1 MVLPHTKP
9 NGVKGCRGKRIEEKN
24 TMDMIKKFKFLCY
37 PEVVY
42 GENAVSQLPD
52 IVKTLHGNRLLVVVD
67 AHFAETVVFKDI
79 ITLLECQKID
89 FRIFDKLAG
98 EPTTDIGDECA
109 AFGRSEDCDIVCGIG
124 GGSSLDTAK
133 AASVLITNGGSVRDY
148 QGLNKVPRAGL
159 PKIMVPTTAG
169 SGSEVTFTA
178 VFIRKDEKKKGGIN
192 SPFLYPESAILDPVL
207 TISLPPSVTASTG
220 LDALCHAVESFL
232 SKQATFISKAISLYA
247 TKLIWDS
254 LPKAYENGKSLKA
267 RASMLYGSFLAGT
280 GLANAGV
287 TAVHSISYPLG
298 GVFNVPHGVA
308 NGLLLPYVLEFEKD
322 DIAEEV
328 SLIYDYINKD
338 VSSFSCVY
346 KTERFIEEIK
356 RFIQTFSIPGLK
368 DLNIPPEDF
377 PQLAKDALEV
387 AVPIGNNPKP
397 IAQEDIVEIYRK
409 AYDIC

>member
-1 MVLPHTKP
+1 M
-9 NGVKGCRGKRIEEKN
+9 
-24 TMDMIKKFKFLCY
+24 KKFKFCCA
-37 PEVVY
+37 PEVFDGKGSFEKLGEIAKNLNGSCAFVAIDESLARKTDIKEKTIKILEISGIRPVVY
-42 GENAVSQLPD
+42 DRVLP
-52 IVKTLHGNRLLVVVD
+52 
-67 AHFAETVVFKDI
+67 
-79 ITLLECQKID
+79 
-89 FRIFDKLAG
+89 
-98 EPTTDIGDECA
+98 EPTTDMGNECA
-109 AFGRSEDCDIVCGIG
+109 EIARKNNCDITIGIG
-124 GGSSLDTAK
+124 GGSTLDTAK
-133 AASVLITNGGSVRDY
+133 AVAVLLKNPGRVEDY
-148 QGLNKVPRAGL
+148 QGADKVKNPSVC
-159 PKIMVPTTAG
+159 KIMVPTTAG
-169 SGSEVTFTA
+169 TGSEVTFTA

-254 LPKAYENGKSLKA
+254 LPKAYENGNALKA